1 MGSGAKPGDG
11 AALCL
16 LPFKSESFRYPEG
29 HSLALWS
36 FPCPKDIQYLGF
48 LIISEVPDS

>member
-1 MGSGAKPGDG
+1 MKPGYG

-16 LPFKSESFRYPEG
+16 VPFKSESFRYPEG
-29 HSLALWS
+29 LPVTLWS

-48 LIISEVPDS
+48 LISPEDS